1 MSINIPQGE
10 SVHGYVVTPPLP
22 FALDIDLT
30 VLPLKDASVSL
41 AFSSLAFS
49 SPPASFPSPPSV
61 ITVQTSSPLSGFTS
75 FTLRFPRLPLWSSQK
90 SSKAFNRK
98 DSKIFERTEI
108 VTNRN
113 LLCRETIQ
121 FQFRNDSEITLC
133 SRAI

>member
-1 MSINIPQGE
+1 M
-10 SVHGYVVTPPLP
+10 
-22 FALDIDLT
+22 
-30 VLPLKDASVSL
+30 
-41 AFSSLAFS
+41 AFS

-75 FTLRFPRLPLWSSQK
+75 FTLRFPRLPLWSSFYLGLPRSPLFSPSFPPSPPFCLIFPRRQK